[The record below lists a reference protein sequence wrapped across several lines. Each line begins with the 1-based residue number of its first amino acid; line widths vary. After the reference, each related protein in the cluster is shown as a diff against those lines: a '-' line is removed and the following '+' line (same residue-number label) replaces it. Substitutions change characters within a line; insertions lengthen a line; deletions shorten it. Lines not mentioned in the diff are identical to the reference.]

1 MLEPG
6 TLNMAYKYAFKYELD
21 LEGQQKGSK
30 VPYKPMSATVQSG
43 LKSEKKP
50 FSSFKQGQNQF
61 NQDAKTFEQK
71 KALGLCYK
79 CNEKYYPGHK
89 CTTKPLNVIISQEE
103 AEVSEEEE
111 KEGN

>member
-1 MLEPG
+1 MR
-6 TLNMAYKYAFKYELD
+6 
-21 LEGQQKGSK
+21 
-30 VPYKPMSATVQSG
+30 
-43 LKSEKKP
+43 SEKP
-50 FSSFKQGQNQF
+50 FSNFKQGQNQF

-79 CNEKYYPGHK
+79 CNEKYYPGAER